1 MCESEQNDG
10 MTYLRFRTQLCLE
23 PVHMP
28 SYPVSQEISQE
39 TLLLL
44 VHVILG
50 PDFFYLSPKKHA
62 KCSLAISS
70 KSEVDH
76 KARLSRNSKLSLG
89 A

>member
-1 MCESEQNDG
+1 MCEREQNDG
-10 MTYLRFRTQLCLE
+10 MTYLRFRTQLCLG

-28 SYPVSQEISQE
+28 SYPVSQEI
-39 TLLLL
+39 LLLL

-76 KARLSRNSKLSLG
+76 KARLSRTSKLSLG